1 MRPIVTDRLV
11 WSVCLSIGMSVTVVG
26 SAKADEPIEMPFG
39 LWARVGPRNHVLD
52 EGADAPTARGTL
64 GECMAHCKA

>member
-1 MRPIVTDRLV
+1 MAEL
-11 WSVCLSIGMSVTVVG
+11 
-26 SAKADEPIEMPFG
+26 IEMPFG

-52 EGADAPTARGTL
+52 EGADASTARGTL